1 MRDGGS
7 LDRSINAQ
15 QDGGV
20 SKIANMPY
28 TNHVALNPFNNNN
41 QASMVGG
48 NSSTVTGGM
57 LSSYTVG
64 RGE

>member
-41 QASMVGG
+41 
-48 NSSTVTGGM
+48 
-57 LSSYTVG
+57 
-64 RGE
+64 